1 MLTILR
7 AARSRSASTSVWG
20 RSRAIRKKGGLEV
33 NAAMKSINRE
43 VRLGEN
49 VMVDTRSMSA
59 AHVQELQTAVAAD
72 SSLANNVLFWP

>member
-1 MLTILR
+1 
-7 AARSRSASTSVWG
+7 
-20 RSRAIRKKGGLEV
+20 
-33 NAAMKSINRE
+33 MKSINRE

-59 AHVQELQTAVAAD
+59 AHVQELQTALAAD